1 MWNTHL
7 AGFLAAVG
15 FMLSSALP
23 TTNYT
28 RTFTPA
34 DNAMSHLPDAALAN
48 VDAADLYPFF
58 GRLLRDDDLTVAE
71 VLAFAEAL
79 AEEGLVEF
87 NQTNDDPR
95 SGAHGIVERALA
107 LAPRE
112 RKVAEQMK
120 SLPE

>member
-1 MWNTHL
+1 MWTTHL

-15 FMLSSALP
+15 MLSSALP

-34 DNAMSHLPDAALAN
+34 DNAISHLPDAAL
-48 VDAADLYPFF
+48 AADLYPFF

-107 LAPRE
+107 LTPRE